1 MTSTGALAAAPGE
14 ALSGDRDSGAALTG
28 PPASSTWGSVV
39 GLPFG
44 VGGAGDAGDRELG

>member
-14 ALSGDRDSGAALTG
+14 ALSVDRGAALTG

-39 GLPFG
+39 GLTLG
-44 VGGAGDAGDRELG
+44 AGDAGDAGDRELG